1 MTRHT
6 SKLHYKLQS
15 LQYSQ
20 MTKNGTHKWC
30 AADTTEKHIY
40 DTWQDLHEAHCLLES
55 LELKE
60 YCEGFGFV
68 FIL

>member
-1 MTRHT
+1 
-6 SKLHYKLQS
+6 
-15 LQYSQ
+15 
-20 MTKNGTHKWC
+20 MTKNGTHTWC

-40 DTWQDLHEAHCLLES
+40 DTWQDLHEAHRLLES